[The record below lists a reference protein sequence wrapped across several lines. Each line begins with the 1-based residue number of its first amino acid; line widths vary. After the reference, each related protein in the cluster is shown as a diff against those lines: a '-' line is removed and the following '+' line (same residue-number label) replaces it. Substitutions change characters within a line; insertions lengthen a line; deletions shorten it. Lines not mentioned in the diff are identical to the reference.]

1 MQSLKYRLFSSV
13 VAMVLVYFSMAY
25 GFTASLMNLVF
36 IYSAGKAAETLFYI
50 FKNEDDDLERK
61 QKEYEKRT
69 SRSSK

>member
-13 VAMVLVYFSMAY
+13 VAMVLVYFSMAD

-36 IYSAGKAAETLFYI
+36 IYSAGKATEILLYI
-50 FKNEDDDLERK
+50 FKKEDDDLERK
-61 QKEYEKRT
+61 QKEYDKRT

>member
-36 IYSAGKAAETLFYI
+36 IYGACKAGETLFCI
-50 FKNEDDDLERK
+50 FKKEDEELERD
-61 QKEYEKRT
+61 QKEYDKR
-69 SRSSK
+69 SNRVSK